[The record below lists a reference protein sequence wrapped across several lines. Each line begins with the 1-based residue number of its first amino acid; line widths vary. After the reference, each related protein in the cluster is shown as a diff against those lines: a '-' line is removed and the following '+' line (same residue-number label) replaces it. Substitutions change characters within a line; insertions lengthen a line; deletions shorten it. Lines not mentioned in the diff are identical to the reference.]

1 MSRETYEMR
10 SDNTIKIAL
19 MSCMHSGGQEHAIE
33 MTKLLKEHF
42 FLFLEQHA
50 GQKQLKNLLL
60 LFLSLTLLKNDTH

>member
-19 MSCMHSGGQEHAIE
+19 MSCMHSGGQQHAIE

-42 FLFLEQHA
+42 FLIFRAACRPEA
-50 GQKQLKNLLL
+50 VEE
-60 LFLSLTLLKNDTH
+60 SVI